1 MSGAG
6 QRITEKDFQRQVV
19 DLARILGYV
28 FIYHAQLSKW
38 SEKGWPDLV
47 LVRTRAGHE
56 RIIYAELKSERG
68 VLTERQAVVLGYLED
83 AGAEVYVWR
92 PSDIALLQQ
101 VLA

>member
-1 MSGAG
+1 MSLT
-6 QRITEKDFQRQVV
+6 ITEKEFQRQVI

-47 LVRTRAGHE
+47 LVRVLPGRE
-56 RIIYAELKSERG
+56 RIVYAELKSERG
-68 VLTERQAVVLGYLED
+68 TLTDRQRVVIAYLQA
-83 AGAEVYVWR
+83 AGAYVHVWK
-92 PSDIALLQQ
+92 PSDFDTIAK